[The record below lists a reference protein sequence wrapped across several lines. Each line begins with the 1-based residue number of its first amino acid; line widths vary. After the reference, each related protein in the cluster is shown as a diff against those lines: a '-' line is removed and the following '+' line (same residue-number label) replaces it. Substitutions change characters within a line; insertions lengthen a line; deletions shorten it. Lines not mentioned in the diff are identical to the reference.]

1 MKRIFATIKIAV
13 RALFRNKMRAFLTML
28 GIICGVAAVITTVSL
43 GRGAKAQIE
52 AQIASLGQNVIL
64 IFSGSVT
71 RSGIHT
77 GWGSSG
83 TLTVEDAEA
92 IQREIPGVSVVSPE
106 VRSSGQIAAGNENW
120 FTQILGESADYFSI
134 REWPIVEGASFGEQ
148 DVRSANKVAV
158 IGKTVADQLYP
169 GEDPLGQIL
178 RIKNSP
184 FIVVGVLL
192 PKGLNMFGQDQDDVV
207 IIPYSSAMKRLLG
220 TTTVRAIN
228 VQAASPE
235 VLASAQQQITALL
248 RQRHKITPDRDDDF
262 TVRTQEEIA
271 QRANEASETMR
282 GLLAGVAAVSLI
294 VGGIGIMNIMLVSV
308 TERTREIGIRMA
320 VGARA
325 HDVMLQF
332 LIEAVTLSAI
342 GGVLGIA
349 LGIGAS
355 KGLTYW
361 KGWATLTPL
370 VWIFVSVGCSAV
382 VGIVFGFYPARK
394 ASQLDPID
402 ALRYE

>member
-1 MKRIFATIKIAV
+1 MKRIAAIIKIAV

-43 GRGAKAQIE
+43 GKGAKAQIE
-52 AQIASLGQNVIL
+52 QQIASLGQNVIQVW
-64 IFSGSVT
+64 SGSVT
-71 RSGIHT
+71 RSGVHT
-77 GWGSSG
+77 GWGSAG
-83 TLTVEDAEA
+83 TLTLEDCEA
-92 IQREIPGVSVVSPE
+92 IQREIPGITVVSPE
-106 VRSSGQIAAGNENW
+106 VRTSSQIAAGNENW
-120 FTQILGESADYFSI
+120 LTQILGESAEYFAI
-134 REWPIVEGASFGEQ
+134 REWPIVKGASFSEQ

-158 IGKTVADQLYP
+158 IGKTVSDQLYP
-169 GEDPLGQIL
+169 GEDPVGQIL
-178 RIKNSP
+178 RIRNSP

-192 PKGLNMFGQDQDDVV
+192 PKGFNMFGQDQDDVV
-207 IIPYSSAMKRLLG
+207 IIPYTSAMKRLLG
-220 TTTVRAIN
+220 TTTVRSIN
-228 VQAASPE
+228 VQAASPAL
-235 VLASAQQQITALL
+235 LAPAQQQITALL
-248 RQRHKITPDRDDDF
+248 RQRHRITPDHDDDF
-262 TVRTQEEIA
+262 TVRTQDEIA
-271 QRANEASETMR
+271 DRFNEASATMR

-325 HDVMLQF
+325 YDVMLQF

-342 GGVLGIA
+342 GGILGILA
-349 LGIGAS
+349 GIGAS

-370 VWIFVSVGCSAV
+370 VWIVISVGCSAL
-382 VGIVFGFYPARK
+382 VGILFGFYPARK
-394 ASQLDPID
+394 ASKLDPID